1 MELDEYQRVADAETA
16 HWWYSATRALVSD
29 FVGPHL
35 RPGGRFLD
43 AGGGTGATGAWLADR
58 GELVAVDA
66 EPLALAIYGDRHRAV
81 TARAAADIAALPLAS
96 DAFDAVV
103 CVTVLYHRL
112 VASPAAAVGELVRVT
127 RRGGVVCLLEPGR
140 AGRFRAHDRIT
151 HTARR
156 FSRAELSHLLVDAGC
171 DVVRSTGAYS
181 FLVPLAAAKATIER
195 GRTSSDLDRG
205 RGGLGGLL
213 PTVAAA
219 ERALLRR
226 ASLPFGLSVV
236 AVGRRR

>member
-1 MELDEYQRVADAETA
+1 MELDEYQRMADAENA
-16 HWWYSATRALVSD
+16 HWWYGATRALLTD
-29 FVGPHL
+29 LLGPHVGK
-35 RPGGRFLD
+35 GGRLLD
-43 AGGGTGATGAWLADR
+43 AGGGTGATGAWLAGH
-58 GELVAVDA
+58 GELVAVDT
-66 EPLALAIYGDRHRAV
+66 EPQAVAIYAENHRAV
-81 TARAAADIAALPLAS
+81 SAGAAADVAALPLAS
-96 DAFDAVV
+96 EAFDAVL
-103 CVTVLYHRL
+103 CVTVLCHRL
-112 VASPAAAVGELVRVT
+112 VTSPAAAVGELVRVT

-140 AGRFRAHDRIT
+140 AGRFRAHDRVT

-156 FSRAELSHLLVDAGC
+156 FSRAELSALLVDAGC

-181 FLVPLAAAKATIER
+181 FLVPLAAAKSVIER
-195 GRTSSDLDRG
+195 GRTASDLDRG

-213 PTVAAA
+213 PAVAAA

>member
-1 MELDEYQRVADAETA
+1 MELDEYQRMADNETA
-16 HWWYSATRALVSD
+16 HWWYGATRALLTD
-29 FVGPHL
+29 LVGPQL

-58 GELVAVDA
+58 GELVAIDT
-66 EPLALAIYGDRHRAV
+66 EPQALAIYGENHREV
-81 TARAAADIAALPLAS
+81 LARAAADVAALPLAS
-96 DAFDAVV
+96 EAFDAVV
-103 CVTVLYHRL
+103 CVTVLCHRL
-112 VASPAAAVGELVRVT
+112 VESPAAAVGELVRVT

-140 AGRFRAHDRIT
+140 AGRFRAHDRVT

-156 FSRAELSHLLVDAGC
+156 FSRAELSALLVAAGC

-181 FLVPLAAAKATIER
+181 FLVPLAAAKAVVER
-195 GRTSSDLDRG
+195 GRTASDLDRG

-213 PTVAAA
+213 PVVARA
-219 ERALLRR
+219 ERAWLRH

-236 AVGRRR
+236 ALGRRR

>member
-1 MELDEYQRVADAETA
+1 MELDEYQRMADAENA
-16 HWWYSATRALVSD
+16 HWWYGATRTLLTD
-29 FVGPHL
+29 LLGPHV
-35 RPGGRFLD
+35 RGGGRFLD
-43 AGGGTGATGAWLADR
+43 AGGGTGATGAWLADH
-58 GELVAVDA
+58 GELVAVDT
-66 EPLALAIYGDRHRAV
+66 EPQALAIYAENHRAV
-81 TARAAADIAALPLAS
+81 SAAAAADVAALPLAS
-96 DAFDAVV
+96 EAFDAVL
-103 CVTVLYHRL
+103 CVTVLCHRL
-112 VASPAAAVGELVRVT
+112 VTSPAAAVGELVRVT

-140 AGRFRAHDRIT
+140 AGRFRAHDRVT

-156 FSRAELSHLLVDAGC
+156 FSRAELSALLVDAGC

-181 FLVPLAAAKATIER
+181 FLVPLAAAKSVFER
-195 GRTSSDLDRG
+195 GRTASDLDRG

-213 PTVAAA
+213 PAVAAA